1 MRKGSSRTGRR
12 SGLVVGTILLLG
24 SAGAFAGETKK
35 QVVIACE
42 GDIKHFCGN
51 VQPGQGRIKACM
63 EAHMH
68 ELSARCKQAILFE
81 MMGDQ

>member
-1 MRKGSSRTGRR
+1 MRNVGW
-12 SGLVVGTILLLG
+12 VVAILLLV
-24 SAGAFAGETKK
+24 SSGAFAQETKK

-51 VQPGQGRIKACM
+51 VQPGEGRIKACM

-81 MMGDQ
+81 AMGER